1 MENHFM
7 GRTPD
12 SIDDCSAWTHPSAEQ
27 KGTGQVMKS
36 GRFKGGAFAAQM
48 KMITQAAIPI
58 AADNGGQRYLRLD
71 KIYMEGWSPPSVAL
85 PSSGAAPERGYSMIE
100 VMIAIAIVSILAV
113 IATPNYIQYRENAK
127 IAAVITEIRGLEK
140 AITSYA
146 VDNGV
151 FPPSLDAIGF
161 GDLKDMW
168 GTPYQYLP
176 VEGNPPG
183 MLRKD
188 RFMVPVNTDYDLYSM
203 GKDKRSVSPFTAKHS
218 RDDIVRA
225 NNGAFVGL
233 ASNF

>member
-1 MENHFM
+1 M
-7 GRTPD
+7 T
-12 SIDDCSAWTHPSAEQ
+12 
-27 KGTGQVMKS
+27 S

-58 AADNGGQRYLRLD
+58 AADSGGRHYLCLD
-71 KIYMEGWSPPSVAL
+71 RIYLEGWSPPSVDL
-85 PSSGAAPERGYSMIE
+85 PPSGVSPEYGYSLIE
-100 VMIAIAIVSILAV
+100 VMMAIAIVSILAV
-113 IATPNYIQYRENAK
+113 IATPNYMQYREKAR

-146 VDNGV
+146 IDNGV

-161 GDLKDMW
+161 GALKDAW

-183 MLRKD
+183 RLRKD
-188 RFMVPVNTDYDLYSM
+188 RFMVPVNTDYDLYSK
-203 GKDKRSVSPFTAKHS
+203 GKDKRSVSPFTARAS